1 LTTQWSS
8 DTCDCIIQYNGRVQ
22 WIKSVKHCRLHKN
35 LNGQNHLDT
44 AMAMNK
50 RFNFALGID
59 YNADNQDYQDLI
71 ISKEINKRRIRTEN
85 LDNFHEHLPDHHTP
99 TFLENL
105 RNFLRLN
112 P

>member
-1 LTTQWSS
+1 LTTQWFS
-8 DTCDCIIQYNGRVQ
+8 DTCDCIIQYNSRVS
-22 WIKSVKHCRLHKN
+22 WIKTIKKCRLHKN
-35 LNGQNHLDT
+35 LNGQNLLDS

-59 YNADNQDYQDLI
+59 IIADNEDYQKLI
-71 ISKEINKRRIRTEN
+71 ISKLVNKKRIRTEN
-85 LDNFHEHLPDHHTP
+85 LDNFHEHLPDHHTR